1 MNEIRYSRRTVL
13 TLASGAAAIVAAGC
27 GGGKGSRPAA
37 AVEGLATVVRTP
49 QVAAD
54 GTAVAT
60 AVPSPTPAPTAF
72 AAGAEE
78 RALLVGTPWET
89 TLSIR
94 HSGSLGPAVLLLG
107 GVHGNEPGGWLAAEE
122 LMAFQPRAGSLLVLP
137 RANQLAMSDFVR
149 TYDEL
154 GDLNRLYPGNAQ
166 SVLPMER
173 LAAAIVA
180 VSREFGVDVVLDLH
194 ESWAFYSTRTQSG
207 TAFLGQTITAGVGP
221 RNPGFVSE
229 LVDRVNLRI
238 GLERDYMVARDGS
251 AFRRPET
258 TPTDQATSRGRS
270 SLSLGGHVQG
280 LTPILV
286 EMGQEDQPIERRVAL
301 HLLVAEE
308 ALTLLGVA

>member
-1 MNEIRYSRRTVL
+1 MASRYSRRSVL
-13 TLASGAAAIVAAGC
+13 ALASGAAAMVAAGC
-27 GGGKGSRPAA
+27 GSGKGSRPVA
-37 AVEGLATVVRTP
+37 AVEGVATVVRTP
-49 QVAAD
+49 QLAAD
-54 GTAVAT
+54 GTASAT
-60 AVPSPTPAPTAF
+60 TAPSPTPAPTAF
-72 AAGAEE
+72 PAGAEE
-78 RALLVGTPWET
+78 RALLAGTPWET
-89 TLSIR
+89 PLLIR
-94 HSGSLGPAVLLLG
+94 HSGAPGPAVLLLG
-107 GVHGNEPGGWLAAEE
+107 GVHGNEPGGWLAADE
-122 LMAFQPRAGSLLVLP
+122 LTALQPRAGSLIVLP

-154 GDLNRLYPGNAQ
+154 GDLNRLYPGNAE

-173 LAAAIVA
+173 LAAGITGVA
-180 VSREFGVDVVLDLH
+180 REFGVDIVLDLH

-229 LVDRVNLRI
+229 LVDRVNPRI
-238 GLERDYMVARDGS
+238 GLERDHMVARDGS

-258 TPTDQATSRGRS
+258 TLTDPASSRGRS
-270 SLSLGGHVQG
+270 SLSLGGHVPG

-286 EMGQEDQPIERRVAL
+286 ETGQEDQPIERRVAL